1 MPVIILILTAIFLA
15 VIGQILVKKGLN
27 SLGHIDFSSGLFR
40 NYVKIFLS
48 PAVLIGTFLYISSAF
63 FWIYSLT
70 KVDLSFAFPFLSLS
84 YVLIILASWLLLGE
98 NIPLLRWI
106 GVIVICIGVFLISRS

>member
-1 MPVIILILTAIFLA
+1 MPVLVLILAAIFLA

-27 SLGHIDFSSGLFR
+27 SFGQIDFSSGLIR
-40 NYVKIFLS
+40 NFVRIYLS
-48 PAVLIGTFLYISSAF
+48 PMVLIGTFIYLSSAF
-63 FWIYSLT
+63 FWIYALT

-98 NIPLLRWI
+98 SIPLLRWI
-106 GVIVICIGVFLISRS
+106 GVIVICIGVFLVSKT